1 MCLFA
6 VVVGTAIACL
16 GAISNVF
23 LIQGTTVANRARY
36 FCALHASY
44 GFGSFLGPLI
54 VSMIVAKN
62 GYPWPW
68 VFVIC
73 IPYLVLLMVLFSRLN
88 PHERAG
94 EVPPLLKKLSKV
106 QVTIL
111 STFALYVVGEV
122 LTSMWMIS
130 YLEKVYLFP
139 LEKAARYSALFFVM
153 MGLTRIFCFLSLPAR
168 LEFGVLVGSLVVALV
183 CLVAGQTVFPEALIG
198 VGVFGPFF
206 PLFMARVS
214 RTFQEQASQLTLWI
228 LGFIQLSLAF
238 AHLTLGKL
246 SDWVGISKAYALPP
260 VFMVTTLVCLFI
272 YLGLEKQTL
281 VKR

>member
-122 LTSMWMIS
+122 LTSMWMIPVYGVTDRAIADLDTGNVTVQGVVNIECAS
-130 YLEKVYLFP
+130 AVTAKDKVTTDTSG
-139 LEKAARYSALFFVM
+139 KAVTWTAAGGRALV
-153 MGLTRIFCFLSLPAR
+153 GVALTTTTTSGQL
-168 LEFGVLVGSLVVALV
+168 VLVAL
-183 CLVAGQTVFPEALIG
+183 T
-198 VGVFGPFF
+198 GPG
-206 PLFMARVS
+206 AY
-214 RTFQEQASQLTLWI
+214 
-228 LGFIQLSLAF
+228 
-238 AHLTLGKL
+238 
-246 SDWVGISKAYALPP
+246 GIS
-260 VFMVTTLVCLFI
+260 
-272 YLGLEKQTL
+272 
-281 VKR
+281 